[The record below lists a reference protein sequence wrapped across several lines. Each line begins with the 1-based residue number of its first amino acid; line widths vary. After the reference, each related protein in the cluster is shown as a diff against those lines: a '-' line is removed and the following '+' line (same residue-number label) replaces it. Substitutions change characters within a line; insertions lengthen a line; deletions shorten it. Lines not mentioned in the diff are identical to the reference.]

1 MFYHEMNEFYYKY
14 LLKYASAF
22 IKTYVMMEKNIT
34 SGAAYSKANSFP
46 SMSVKLICLISVAFA
61 NTLIPLYTRET

>member
-1 MFYHEMNEFYYKY
+1 
-14 LLKYASAF
+14 
-22 IKTYVMMEKNIT
+22 MMEKNIT

-61 NTLIPLYTRET
+61 NTLMPLYTRETWYPSCSGDAMQPCIA